1 MNFEQIKHNIIAL
14 FSMFN
19 VFFNDEKKL
28 SEKIVEIVEIKEIN
42 WVFYEFV

>member
-1 MNFEQIKHNIIAL
+1 MNFEQIKHNIAL

-28 SEKIVEIVEIKEIN
+28 SEKIVEIVEINEIN